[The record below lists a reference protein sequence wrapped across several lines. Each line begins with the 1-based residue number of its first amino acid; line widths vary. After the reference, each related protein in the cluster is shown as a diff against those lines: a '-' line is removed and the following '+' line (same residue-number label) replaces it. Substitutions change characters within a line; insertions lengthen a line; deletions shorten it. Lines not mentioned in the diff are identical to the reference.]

1 MPKDEF
7 DFEDP
12 MELLSCAMPAA
23 GPEMEREMARCL
35 AEEFIRMG
43 TPEEDLLEM
52 FRDPFYSVLHG
63 VYQSL
68 GEAAVRDLIAQARAG
83 WGPIDESGRN
93 RHAEGL

>member
-7 DFEDP
+7 DHEDP
-12 MELLSCAMPAA
+12 MELVSFGMPE
-23 GPEMEREMARCL
+23 GNPEMEREMARCL

-43 TPEEDLLEM
+43 TPEEELFRM

-68 GEAAVRDLIAQARAG
+68 GEIAVREIVADARATWIPAG
-83 WGPIDESGRN
+83 Q
-93 RHAEGL
+93 